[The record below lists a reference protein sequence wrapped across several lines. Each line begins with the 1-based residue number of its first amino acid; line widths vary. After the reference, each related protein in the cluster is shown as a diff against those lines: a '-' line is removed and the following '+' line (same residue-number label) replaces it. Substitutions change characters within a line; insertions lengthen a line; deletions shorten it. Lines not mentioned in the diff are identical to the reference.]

1 MKHNDS
7 FMELFDIIKVP
18 FHVLKKLIHFLV
30 ELPGSTI
37 GFLRLNTEPALRAVV
52 SVPKNVAQKLSQDLL
67 ETFVDWF
74 GSPPRDVL
82 RRFSCRLD
90 RLFTEARNVQL
101 GWAAKQREN
110 FSFISDFR
118 LFQEEFGCLLVVL
131 PTGIAALD
139 WLVTKHLFR
148 DVLLERVLW
157 VACIITGVYG
167 ILLFLRLSLL
177 GFLVVARLLRL
188 SWQSL
193 LKGAKALSSL
203 TIRVG
208 QRVRRERSEK
218 SDLFLKCKKLAQAC
232 FLLLLW
238 PIVPGVDYVS
248 LTLGAVHWLLKGW
261 AI

>member
-1 MKHNDS
+1 MLWS
-7 FMELFDIIKVP
+7 EVIE
-18 FHVLKKLIHFLV
+18 VLLSNSKKLRHFLV
-30 ELPGSTI
+30 ELPGNTI
-37 GFLRLNTEPALRAVV
+37 GFLRLNTRPALRAVV
-52 SVPKNVAQKLSQDLL
+52 SAPKDVAQKLSQDFL

-82 RRFSCRLD
+82 EGFSYRLD

-218 SDLFLKCKKLAQAC
+218 SDLFLKCKKLAQAS
-232 FLLLLW
+232 FLLLIW
-238 PIVPGVDYVS
+238 PIVPGVEDYVS